1 MVSAAVEAP
10 DRQAIEDV
18 VQLYVAGTGKGD
30 AAKLRQAFH
39 EDARMFGSV
48 AGQRVDV
55 PIAQMIE
62 MSVAGPMD
70 SEGTYTASI
79 VAVDQTGD
87 AATAT
92 LEESGCW
99 GTASFVDF
107 FSLSRFADGWKIV
120 SKTFAHTR
128 GEVPMPS

>member
-1 MVSAAVEAP
+1 MSTTVQAP
-10 DRQAIEDV
+10 DRQAIEDI
-18 VQLYVAGTGKGD
+18 VQLYVEGAGKGD
-30 AAKLRQAFH
+30 AEKLWQAFH

-48 AGQRVDV
+48 GGQRVDI

-70 SEGTYTASI
+70 MAGTYAASVI
-79 VAVDQTGD
+79 AVDQVGD
-87 AATAT
+87 AATAR
-92 LEESGCW
+92 LDESGCW

-120 SKTFAHTR
+120 NKTFAHTG